1 MGPVAAGCYNGTVTA
16 SSTAY
21 DGYEGFLREAI
32 RRHWESRPKER
43 LSFLSLLLATREAW
57 QVAWDKATRSRQKLA
72 TGAAG
77 AAAVAVLLRTFA
89 GGPLGFLLTSASIA
103 SLVALYAREHDRVRK
118 RADQYRGLV
127 AEYQGKYASL
137 RNRYVVGEIDQPERD
152 LMIDGL
158 LQRFLQDLE
167 SSPSAPDSP

>member
-1 MGPVAAGCYNGTVTA
+1 MA
-16 SSTAY
+16 STSTAY

-32 RRHWESRPKER
+32 RLHWESRPKER

-57 QVAWDKATRSRQKLA
+57 QVAWDKATQSRQRLA

-77 AAAVAVLLRTFA
+77 AAAVTVLLRTFA

-103 SLVALYAREHDRVRK
+103 SLVALYVREHDRVRQ
-118 RADQYRGLV
+118 RSDRYRSLV
-127 AEYQGKYASL
+127 AEYRGKYASL
-137 RNRYVVGEIDQPERD
+137 RNRYVMGEFERPERD

-158 LQRFLQDLE
+158 LQRFLQALQE
-167 SSPSAPDSP
+167 TPADSP